1 MWKRNETVRPPG
13 SEGAAGHEDGS
24 GSPPMPARRAAGESE
39 RLIAGDGARIGESVV
54 IKGEVSGN
62 EDLIIE
68 GQVEGTIALREHVL
82 TIGPKGGIKAQVF
95 ARSVIVAGKVTGDIT
110 ATDTVNIQEHGTVDG
125 DITAPRVAI
134 GEGAHFRGSIDMQ
147 PSTAAKLGP
156 LAKTGGKPARALA
169 QAVRR

>member
-1 MWKRNETVRPPG
+1 M
-13 SEGAAGHEDGS
+13 
-24 GSPPMPARRAAGESE
+24 
-39 RLIAGDGARIGESVV
+39 
-54 IKGEVSGN
+54 
-62 EDLIIE
+62 
-68 GQVEGTIALREHVL
+68 
-82 TIGPKGGIKAQVF
+82 F

-156 LAKTGGKPARALA
+156 PAKTGGKPARALA